1 MGRQP
6 PCCLPP
12 PKSQN
17 NTMNQ
22 LTSVSALPT
31 VTGHVDHAKNGH
43 VQGWA
48 YDPAQ
53 PQQDLKVEILCN
65 DEVVAYGTADQF
77 RVDLEK
83 AGIGDGKHMFNLPL
97 SYELSD
103 GQVHTLIAREAKSG
117 ALLKGGPVQ
126 FGPETCPWEFDL
138 ISRTRGLEILHGLLA
153 SPALSAQAAKAD
165 SLARL
170 YWGGSLAQETGKLQE
185 ARHIWNAIL
194 KALGDNAL
202 CHCKIGETHLLQ
214 NQPEAALEAYRA
226 AMAADPGLHWA
237 PLGIA
242 AAQRLLGRLDEEEEA
257 LEVVVALRPND
268 TAIQARFEQVQA
280 RALSARIDTLL
291 ADGKREEAI
300 QQLKRLLLANP
311 EHRLAQDKLGELLL
325 PQPGC
330 DTSLPGLLQLAEYLK
345 AQRLLEL
352 FLDHTESLLKER
364 ATQ

>member
-1 MGRQP
+1 
-6 PCCLPP
+6 
-12 PKSQN
+12 
-17 NTMNQ
+17 MNQ

-138 ISRTRGLEILHGLLA
+138 ISRTQGLEILHGLLA

-170 YWGGSLAQETGKLQE
+170 YWGGSLAQETGKFQE